1 MFVGINDAQ
10 QLRLVFAELG
20 AISIPISFPI
30 PRGHKVFDEN
40 NNLLD
45 ESYDERLDKFLNEF
59 ECILRHWEN
68 KENVGPLI
76 NLKHHKKDM
85 W

>member
-59 ECILRHWEN
+59 EWHIKALRKQRERGTPH
-68 KENVGPLI
+68 
-76 NLKHHKKDM
+76 
-85 W
+85 